1 MTWNDASKVFEGE
14 LNLPRFQ
21 RIQQEFPRPQVPD
34 IAQAVNQT
42 VEALPEISERCS
54 GKRIAITAGSRG
66 ISQIPEIL
74 TALVRKL
81 RAYGADPFIV
91 PAMGS
96 HGGATAEGQVLMLA
110 NLGMTEESLGAP
122 ILSSMEAVQVGSLPN
137 GMPVYIDKIAAQAEG
152 IVIANRVKPHTDFT
166 GDFESGLAKMA
177 VLGLGKQKGA
187 AIVHSYG
194 VEGLRE
200 LMPQAAR
207 LIVQKT
213 PVLFGLAT
221 VENAYHE
228 VARIEAVPPQG
239 IGGNEEKELLKKGYE
254 LMPRFPFPE
263 IDVLIVEEM
272 GKNISG
278 VGMDPK
284 VIGRVKVHGVPD
296 LAPCDIRA
304 ITVLDLTPQ
313 AHGNASGIGLADVTT
328 RHLVEQI
335 DFEALYVNC
344 VTAGVCGIQR
354 SFIPMV
360 APDDRAAILT
370 ALRVCGQPDP
380 LQARMVRIKNT
391 LSLGEIDISER
402 LRRQIKAGETVKI
415 ISESFPL
422 MFNEEGR
429 LRPFEQASGD
439 ENNEQRMQWKNPTS

>member
-1 MTWNDASKVFEGE
+1 MTWNDARYAFEGD
-14 LNLPRFQ
+14 LPLPRFQ
-21 RIQQEFPRPQVPD
+21 RLRQIFPRPRVAD
-34 IAQAVNQT
+34 VTQAVSQA
-42 VEALPEISERCS
+42 VEDFPGIEKRCG
-54 GKRIAITAGSRG
+54 GKKIAITAGSRG

-74 TALVRKL
+74 AALISRL
-81 RAYGADPFIV
+81 RVFGAYPFVV

-96 HGGATAEGQVLMLA
+96 HGGATAQGQVQMLA
-110 NLGMTEESLGAP
+110 NLGMTEETLGAP
-122 ILSSMEAVQVGSLPN
+122 ILASMDVALAGSLSN
-137 GMPVYIDKIAAQAEG
+137 GMPVYIDKLASEADG
-152 IVIANRVKPHTDFT
+152 IVIVNRVKPHTDFI

-187 AIVHSYG
+187 AMVHSYG
-194 VEGLRE
+194 VEGLQL

-207 LIVQKT
+207 LISQNM
-213 PVLFGLAT
+213 PVLFGLASI
-221 VENAYHE
+221 ENAYHE
-228 VARIEAVPPQG
+228 VAFIKAVPPQG
-239 IGGNEEKELLKKGYE
+239 IGGPEEKELLKLAYA

-296 LAPCDIRA
+296 LAPCDIRTIA
-304 ITVLDLTPQ
+304 VLDLTPQ

-328 RHLVEQI
+328 RRLVEQI

-360 APDDRAAILT
+360 APDDRVAIAT

-380 LQARMVRIKNT
+380 LQSRLVRIKNT
-391 LSLGEIDISER
+391 LSLGEIDVSER
-402 LRRQIKAGETVKI
+402 LASQAQAGETLQPI
-415 ISESFPL
+415 GSYFSLSF
-422 MFNEEGR
+422 NTEGR
-429 LRPFEQASGD
+429 LVPFEQAIQ
-439 ENNEQRMQWKNPTS
+439 NNS